1 VFKRVVELSFET
13 KLRGDI
19 ENLLTKDVVRPI
31 WSRQLSKA
39 TREFAEDEFDWS
51 EFWLVGWASYD
62 SKSARLVGTHLD
74 RLVDKSRSMRSQI
87 VP

>member
-19 ENLLTKDVVRPI
+19 ENLLTKDVVRPL
-31 WSRQLSKA
+31 WTRQLPKA
-39 TREFAEDEFDWS
+39 TREFAENELDWS
-51 EFWLVGWASYD
+51 EFWLIGWAFYNSE
-62 SKSARLVGTHLD
+62 SARLVGTHLD
-74 RLVDKSRSMRSQI
+74 GLVDESRSMRSQI